1 MLKLLYKIIKKTICI
16 TFNTYHYSSNKFAAN
31 KMLLVLLQIILIVQ
45 WAVNA
50 TYFKGVSSIE
60 R

>member
-31 KMLLVLLQIILIVQ
+31 KMLLQVILIAQ

-50 TYFKGVSSIE
+50 TYFKGVSSTE
-60 R
+60 G